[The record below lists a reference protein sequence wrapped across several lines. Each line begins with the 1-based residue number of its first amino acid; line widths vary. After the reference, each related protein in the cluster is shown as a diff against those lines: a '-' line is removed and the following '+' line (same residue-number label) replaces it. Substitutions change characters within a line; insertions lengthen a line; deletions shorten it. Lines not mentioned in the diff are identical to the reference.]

1 VAPQA
6 DDLQGADDAPLAPVP
21 EDPAVAS
28 ASPVPG
34 ADAAPRR
41 MTDDRT

>member
-1 VAPQA
+1 VAPQP
-6 DDLQGADDAPLAPVP
+6 DPLQGADEAPLAQVP

-34 ADAAPRR
+34 PDAAPRR